1 MSQAGQDK
9 IMDLE
14 KQLEDQ
20 TLNFKSKSK
29 YLFIALVITALI
41 GLGLVGAIIGVSVA
55 NNGDLIEKDSVIAAK
70 DK

>member
-9 IMDLE
+9 IRDLE
-14 KQLEDQ
+14 KQLKDQ
-20 TLNFKSKSK
+20 NLNFKSKSK
-29 YLFIALVITALI
+29 YLVIALVITALI

>member
-1 MSQAGQDK
+1 
-9 IMDLE
+9 MDLE

-29 YLFIALVITALI
+29 YLVIALVITALI

-55 NNGDLIEKDSVIAAK
+55 NNGELLKGDLIEKDSVIAAK

>member
-29 YLFIALVITALI
+29 YLVIALVITALI

-55 NNGDLIEKDSVIAAK
+55 NNGDLIEKDSMIAAK

>member
-1 MSQAGQDK
+1 MSQEGQDK

-14 KQLEDQ
+14 KQLKDQ
-20 TLNFKSKSK
+20 TLHFKSKSK
-29 YLFIALVITALI
+29 YLVIALVLTALI

-55 NNGDLIEKDSVIAAK
+55 KNGDLIEKDSLIAAK